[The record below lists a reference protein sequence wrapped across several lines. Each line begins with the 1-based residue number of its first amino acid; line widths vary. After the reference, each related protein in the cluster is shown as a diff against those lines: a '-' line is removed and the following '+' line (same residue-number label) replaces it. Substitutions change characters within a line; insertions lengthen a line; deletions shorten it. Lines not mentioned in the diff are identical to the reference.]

1 MTLDYSLYF
10 FLFFGCLAIIF
21 ALGTLIV
28 EKLMHAVLALFLFL
42 ITIAFMFLLLNNE
55 YLFIIQ
61 LTLYCGGIS
70 VLFLFATVLTV
81 NQHETADKTNT
92 YWSGFIAAVFV
103 LALSLVVYSIDWS
116 SDWANYSLQR
126 YGDQSLFRD
135 FAEQLFRDYPYT
147 VAFLGLLLLTT
158 LIGSSKLALKE
169 EVEAA

>member
-1 MTLDYSLYF
+1 MTLDYSLFF
-10 FLFFGCLAIIF
+10 FLLFGCLAIIF

-42 ITIAFMFLLLNNE
+42 ITIALMFLLMNNE

-70 VLFLFATVLTV
+70 VLFLFATVLTI
-81 NQHETADKTNT
+81 NQQETAEKTNT
-92 YWSGFIAAVFV
+92 YWSGFIAFIFV
-103 LALSLVVYSIDWS
+103 LALSLVVYSIDWV

-126 YGDQSLFRD
+126 YGDQSLFRE
-135 FAEQLFRDYPYT
+135 FAEQLFKNYPYT
-147 VAFLGLLLLTT
+147 VAILGLLLLTT

-169 EVEAA
+169 EDEDA